1 MDRCKL
7 LAILLLAGMGW
18 HVMMARAD
26 QVDDWLQQ
34 LQSRDGPMRWEAV
47 RALRALQD
55 PRLVEPFL
63 LLLQS
68 REDDLRLAVMSVLRP
83 LTDSRA
89 VFPLLQ
95 VLKEDSNAQ
104 VRAEAAELLGRIGD
118 PLAIPPL
125 MERLGDPDFRV
136 QLAAEHALHARKVDT
151 QMLATVKEERAREAF
166 QKAQLLSTV
175 EAYEDFI
182 RSFREGPLLEAAT
195 QLKRELLAMHPP
207 AAPTTAPVPKGWARY
222 PSPIGG
228 LELLCAK
235 HSQRVW
241 SVAQDGKT
249 VKLGRGLWHLMPP
262 YKLRV
267 ADGWLVGVNAG
278 EFGGGF
284 GGRAPM
290 GGAARSLRA
299 KML

>member
-34 LQSRDGPMRWEAV
+34 LQSRDAPMRWEAV

-55 PRLVEPFL
+55 TRLVEPLL

-118 PLAIPPL
+118 PLAIPPCTPPL
-125 MERLGDPDFRV
+125 RPRRHLCRKAGRV
-136 QLAAEHALHARKVDT
+136 THLPSAAWSCSVQNT
-151 QMLATVKEERAREAF
+151 
-166 QKAQLLSTV
+166 
-175 EAYEDFI
+175 
-182 RSFREGPLLEAAT
+182 
-195 QLKRELLAMHPP
+195 
-207 AAPTTAPVPKGWARY
+207 
-222 PSPIGG
+222 PSG
-228 LELLCAK
+228 C
-235 HSQRVW
+235 
-241 SVAQDGKT
+241 
-249 VKLGRGLWHLMPP
+249 
-262 YKLRV
+262 
-267 ADGWLVGVNAG
+267 
-278 EFGGGF
+278 
-284 GGRAPM
+284 
-290 GGAARSLRA
+290 GASRRTEKQSS
-299 KML
+299 